1 MTVSEV
7 RNQVITSRPVLG
19 SWTDFIEI
27 TTELAVKIVTGCGVL
42 CAVTLGTDC
51 LLCLAAM
58 ASALVWGAYL
68 MSFIV
73 IFSLG
78 VPFFIF
84 RKFSHL
90 DKDRKKDFIICTTIF
105 VSTQTIYFNKSWS
118 FLFHSEYL
126 DVYRINLFI
135 EKNKLKTGSTI

>member
-7 RNQVITSRPVLG
+7 RNQAITSRPVLG

-51 LLCLAAM
+51 LLFLAAM

-84 RKFSHL
+84 RKFNHL
-90 DKDRKKDFIICTTIF
+90 DKDRKKILLFVLLSLFLLKLSILINHEVFYFIPNIWMCIGL
-105 VSTQTIYFNKSWS
+105 IYLSK
-118 FLFHSEYL
+118 
-126 DVYRINLFI
+126 
-135 EKNKLKTGSTI
+135 KTS